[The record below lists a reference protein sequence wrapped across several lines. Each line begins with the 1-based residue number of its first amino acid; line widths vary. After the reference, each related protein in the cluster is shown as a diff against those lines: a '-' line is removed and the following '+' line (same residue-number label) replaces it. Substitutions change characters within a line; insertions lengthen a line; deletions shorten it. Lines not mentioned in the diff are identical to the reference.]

1 MGLTYNLPPLV
12 LRLTQVELLGFKSFP
27 HKTVLELD
35 GGVNCIVGPNGSGK
49 SNVADAI
56 MFAFGSQ
63 SARELR
69 TSNLSGLIFAGTEQ
83 LRPLNLA
90 SVTLHFECT
99 AAAPEKEAEAI
110 LSDYDPDS
118 IELPETALPVSA
130 GGGGIPGAYAG
141 TRLWKHVSSSSAEKY
156 SDPTPSVVKQLMHLR
171 PGERVSLTRRVFR
184 DGSGGYFLNGES
196 VRLKDVDAFFDRYN
210 MGRSAVFSVSQGEVE
225 RKILAGPQELREWLA
240 EATGIALLLQQKDR
254 AQLKLKRAQQN
265 LERLGD
271 ILHHTRRLVEDLGQ
285 QRQLAEAHQKLARQ
299 LRSVELN
306 EIRREIEFAQR
317 QLDSA
322 GRAAIEME
330 EQTALGRA
338 RLEQQQQAVE
348 ALQQQW
354 RECDSALAQ
363 AEQQLDAH
371 RSESERLKRESAVA
385 LRSAEAAAEALAQ
398 ARKDEQEAAA
408 AAGQLATGL
417 ASAQG
422 AFEGA
427 RAGILALR
435 EQAGSAADA
444 EEAARLGLET
454 AVRAQEEAADRSFGL
469 AQEAA
474 RLGNEREALARHSE
488 QMQGQIG
495 ALSRHSDGAR
505 ERLAALTQER
515 DSEALRYSETAASFA
530 ELTERLEGLRTALE
544 SSGTEIAGAEEAAAA
559 LKGELAGHKAKMRA
573 LEEIALEAQQQASA
587 LHGLLSDV
595 TLGGTLHRATEITFP
610 PARRSAFTRLLAQL
624 SEALVCP
631 PGSEAQLIER
641 LGPGSGDVLTLW
653 GEARAAETLHPQS
666 LWREI
671 SGSARV
677 LGALQ
682 AHLGD
687 VALAGDLAAA
697 RVLLDSAPELSWVV
711 LEDGSALLGRCEAW
725 LGQPPAERARAV
737 AKRSDIA
744 ALEAQVAEAQSELS
758 ASLTRLAELT
768 HRRAE
773 MLQERDAV
781 TGELAAASE
790 RLRASDEL
798 LRRLSAQHSDR
809 EDELRLLEAQGEQ
822 LEQDLAV
829 LTARLPQIEARLAEL
844 DTEQAQAKATGL
856 ECSEARSRAEA
867 ALEAARKAHSEAL
880 TRRELAEQQLGHLE
894 QQCMNLADQE
904 NNLRRRHEQLL
915 SRIAGLEL
923 ERDASANA
931 ASVSGELA
939 AALSGELAASS
950 LRIGELRS
958 ERSTLAERTEQAQ
971 GEAARQAQSLSRL
984 EQDSVAAT
992 GQRDRASE
1000 RLEAWLHELRERFN
1014 LSLTAL
1020 LADPAITAAPPDAE
1034 MDASEAGRLK
1044 LREEKARLRSEIE
1057 ALGQVNVLSI
1067 TQHEEQSQRLEF
1079 LERQARDLQGAAA
1092 DLRGLV
1098 ASLDTRTEEQYS
1110 LSLEQIGARFNGLF
1124 KELFGGGLARL
1135 RFIQPAAAQDSQ
1147 ATADTEAGHPAAASP
1162 ASGNGAAP
1170 AAPGSLIN
1178 AGVEVEVQLPGSRRH
1193 NLRSLSG
1200 GQRSLIF
1207 LALFFAVHS
1216 VRSPGFCILDEAD
1229 AALDDANVGRFA
1241 GLIERVARGDSAHP
1255 AEQFIVVTHN
1265 KRTMETGDKL
1275 VGVVGR
1281 PRGVSNLLDVSLR
1294 DARKMADAPRPA
1306 AAH

>member
-1 MGLTYNLPPLV
+1 M

-27 HKTVLELD
+27 HKTALELD

-118 IELPETALPVSA
+118 IEVPEAALPVSA
-130 GGGGIPGAYAG
+130 GGGGLPGAHAG
-141 TRLWKHVSSSSAEKY
+141 SRLWRHVGSSAEKY
-156 SDPTPSVVKQLMHLR
+156 SDPTPSIVKQLLNLKA
-171 PGERVSLTRRVFR
+171 GERVSLTRRVFR
-184 DGSGGYFLNGES
+184 DGSGGYFLNGET

-210 MGRSAVFSVSQGEVE
+210 MGRSAIFSVSQGEVE
-225 RKILAGPQELREWLA
+225 RKILAGPQDLREWLA

-265 LERLGD
+265 FERLGD
-271 ILHHTRRLVEDLGQ
+271 ILHHTRTLVEDLGR
-285 QRQLAEAHQKLARQ
+285 QRQRAEAHQRFARQ
-299 LRSVELN
+299 LRAVELN

-322 GRAAIEME
+322 GKAAIELGAH
-330 EQTALGRA
+330 TAQERE
-338 RLEQQQQAVE
+338 RLEQAQQAVD
-348 ALQQQW
+348 ALQRQW
-354 RECDSALAQ
+354 RECDTALAQ
-363 AEQQLDAH
+363 AEQILEA
-371 RSESERLKRESAVA
+371 RRGEAERLRRESAVA

-398 ARKDEQEAAA
+398 ARQDEQEAAA
-408 AAGQLATGL
+408 LAGKLATEL

-427 RAGILALR
+427 REGMLSLR
-435 EQAGSAADA
+435 QQAEQARSA
-444 EEAARLGLET
+444 EEAARFALET
-454 AVRAQEEAADRSFGL
+454 AGRAQEEAADRSFAL

-474 RLGNEREALARHSE
+474 RLSNEREALARHSE
-488 QMQGQIG
+488 QVQGQIG
-495 ALSRHSDGAR
+495 ALSRHSEGAR
-505 ERLAALTQER
+505 ERLAALTRER
-515 DSEALRYSETAASFA
+515 DSEAQRYAGTAQSVAA
-530 ELTERLEGLRTALE
+530 LTERLEGLKAALE
-544 SSGTEIAGAEEAAAA
+544 RSAAEILGAEEASGA
-559 LKGELAGHKAKMRA
+559 LKNELAGFKAKKRA
-573 LEEIALEAQQQASA
+573 LEEIALEAQQQAGA
-587 LHGLLSDV
+587 LHSLLSDV

-610 PARRSAFTRLLAQL
+610 PARRSAFTRLLAHL

-631 PGSEAQLIER
+631 PGSESQLLER
-641 LGPGSGDVLTLW
+641 MGPASGDVLTLW
-653 GEARAAETLHPQS
+653 GNSQTEGPLHAQS

-671 SGSARV
+671 SGPGGVIS
-677 LGALQ
+677 ALQ

-687 VALAGDLAAA
+687 VAVAADLAAA
-697 RVLLDSAPELSWVV
+697 AALLETAPGLSSVV
-711 LEDGSALLGRCEAW
+711 LDDGSALLSRSEAW

-744 ALEAQVAEAQSELS
+744 ALEEQIAAAQSGLALATQRLGDLTARRDELQ
-758 ASLTRLAELT
+758 
-768 HRRAE
+768 
-773 MLQERDAV
+773 QERDAASA
-781 TGELAAASE
+781 ELAAASE
-790 RLRASDEL
+790 RLKAGDEL
-798 LRRLSAQHSDR
+798 LRRLNAQHSDR
-809 EDELRLLEAQGEQ
+809 EGELRLLEAQGEQ
-822 LEQDLAV
+822 LQIDLAT
-829 LTARLPQIEARLAEL
+829 LTARLPEIESRLAEL
-844 DTEQAQAKATGL
+844 EQEQAQAKVQAL
-856 ECSEARSRAEA
+856 ECSEARARAEA
-867 ALEAARKAHSEAL
+867 ALEACRKAHSEAL

-904 NNLRRRHEQLL
+904 NNLRRRHEQLN
-915 SRIAGLEL
+915 SRIAGLEM

-931 ASVSGELA
+931 ANVSGDQA
-939 AALSGELAASS
+939 AQLSGELEAST
-950 LRIGELRS
+950 LRISGLREQRGLLS
-958 ERSTLAERTEQAQ
+958 AQTEQAQ
-971 GEAARQAQSLSRL
+971 GEAARQAQALSRL
-984 EQDSVAAT
+984 EQDSVAAS
-992 GQRDRASE
+992 GQRDRAAE
-1000 RLEAWLHELRERFN
+1000 RLDAWLHELRERFN

-1020 LADPAITAAPPDAE
+1020 LSDPAVTAAPPDAE

-1044 LREEKARLRSEIE
+1044 LREEKARLRSELE
-1057 ALGQVNVLSI
+1057 AIGPVNILSI
-1067 TQHEEQSQRLEF
+1067 TQHEEQSSRLAF
-1079 LERQARDLQGAAA
+1079 LERQALDLEKAAA

-1098 ASLDTRTEEQYS
+1098 ASLDERTEEQYRAN
-1110 LSLEQIGARFNGLF
+1110 LDQIGARFDGLF
-1124 KELFGGGLARL
+1124 KELFGGGWARL
-1135 RFIQPAAAQDSQ
+1135 RFVQPAGSPVA
-1147 ATADTEAGHPAAASP
+1147 EAGAVDGAAAE
-1162 ASGNGAAP
+1162 GEAAETRP
-1170 AAPGSLIN
+1170 PLGDGLPTAPGSLIN

-1207 LALFFAVHS
+1207 LALFFSVHS

-1241 GLIERVARGDSAHP
+1241 GLIERVARGDSEHP

-1281 PRGVSNLLDVSLR
+1281 PKGVSNLLDVNLR
-1294 DARKMADAPRPA
+1294 DARKMADQAPA
-1306 AAH
+1306 ANIG